1 MLIYNKQ
8 WLDNLLIRESVH
20 ESFARGDLTGL
31 ELAAIENSAPCG
43 FYSPNIFVRSGLLAL
58 TCIIAAF
65 SGGLFGLLIY
75 ELSATIC
82 FLILGI
88 AAYFVLEKMVRGHH
102 HYRSGVDDAL
112 LWISAGFFLATF
124 TELTETFFRT
134 HVMLENFA
142 YPLFVLALSFYLTL
156 RFADMLM
163 AVLCYFAMLTFLSV
177 AWAET
182 LPWGTATLPFLIIF
196 LSAGAYFAF
205 VKMIHTKKLRYY
217 RQCTDLLR
225 TISLFTFYLAGNV
238 YVIEQFGN
246 EILYGED
253 RSNRELP
260 LPYFFWAW
268 TVILPFLYITFAIKK
283 KDQLLLRAGLILFA
297 AAALTTKNYC
307 HVENIEILLVLSG
320 IVLLAIAW
328 LLIRYLKTPKNGF
341 TYQELE
347 DGTSIGNSRV
357 ESLIIS
363 NMPGDTPQ
371 ASGSPFGGG
380 SFGGGGSSGN
390 F

>member
-1 MLIYNKQ
+1 MLIYNKR
-8 WLDNLLIRESVH
+8 WLDNLLIRESVQ
-20 ESFARGDLTGL
+20 ESFARGDLSGP
-31 ELAAIENSAPCG
+31 EVVAIENSAPCG

-58 TCIIAAF
+58 TSIIAAF
-65 SGGLFGLLIY
+65 SGGLIGLLIY
-75 ELSATIC
+75 ELSAAFC
-82 FLILGI
+82 FLLLGT
-88 AAYFVLEKMVRGHH
+88 AAYFVLEKMVSSHH

-124 TELTETFFRT
+124 TELTENIFRT
-134 HVMLENFA
+134 NVTLENFA
-142 YPLFVLALSFYLTL
+142 YPFFVLALGFYLTL

-163 AVLCYFAMLTFLSV
+163 AVVCYSALLIFISV
-177 AWAET
+177 AWLEI
-182 LPWGTATLPFLIIF
+182 LPWGKPTLPFLIIV
-196 LSAGAYFAF
+196 LSAVSYFAL
-205 VKMIHTKKLRYY
+205 VKMSHTEKLRYY
-217 RQCTDLLR
+217 RQCTELLR

-246 EILYGED
+246 ELLYVED
-253 RSNRELP
+253 RSIQELP
-260 LPYFFWAW
+260 VPYFFWAW
-268 TVILPFLYITFAIKK
+268 TILLPFLYMAYAIKK
-283 KDQLLLRAGLILFA
+283 KDQLLLRAGLILVA
-297 AAALTTKNYC
+297 AAALTVKNYC
-307 HVENIEILLVLSG
+307 HVENIEILLVLAG

-347 DGTSIGNSRV
+347 DGNSIGNSRL

-363 NMPGDTPQ
+363 NMPGDSPQ